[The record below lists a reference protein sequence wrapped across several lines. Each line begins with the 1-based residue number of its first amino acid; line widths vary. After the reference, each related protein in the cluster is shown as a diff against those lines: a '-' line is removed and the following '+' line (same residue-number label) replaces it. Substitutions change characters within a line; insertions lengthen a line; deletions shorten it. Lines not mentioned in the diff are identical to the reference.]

1 MAPSIS
7 SETLDTTAPAGA
19 AASFTVATTTIAGNS
34 AGTLSYQW
42 KRGGT
47 AISGATSATYKT
59 VSADA
64 GKAITVTVT
73 GTKAGY
79 TTLSK
84 TSAAKTVVK

>member
-1 MAPSIS
+1 MSHTPTITGTAKVGQTLTAVPGTWSPAP
-7 SETLDTTAPAGA
+7 
-19 AASFTVATTTIAGNS
+19 VA
-34 AGTLSYQW
+34 LSYQW